1 MAKIPQIQKKVLT
14 QNSNH
19 FLIHVS
25 KLLNPTQ
32 SVSNSDSLAQSEV
45 GSRKLNTLASRG
57 YFFSSWDDVVRP
69 WAFGGTRMALDY
81 SFILSQIKHF
91 TPTPLT

>member
-1 MAKIPQIQKKVLT
+1 MPQIQKKVLT

-45 GSRKLNTLASRG
+45 GSRKSEVEYPGFQRI
-57 YFFSSWDDVVRP
+57 FFSSWDDVVRP
-69 WAFGGTRMALDY
+69 WAFGGTRMALDH